1 MLSSDGTGIHED
13 LKTILTCDGN
23 RRGTPER
30 LAAYL
35 CQLALLL
42 VGLALAGTPGISH
55 GRQAEEPEAFG
66 QRPVSLLLVD
76 RHDDQRF
83 AQPIDKRGQK
93 NWRGAQSDPFLPVEI
108 SDLHPAGRL
117 AIRAENRPRLVLS
130 STFNGFLAR
139 APPHLTL

>member
-1 MLSSDGTGIHED
+1 M
-13 LKTILTCDGN
+13 TCGGN
-23 RRGTPER
+23 RREKPER
-30 LAAYL
+30 LVAYL

-55 GRQAEEPEAFG
+55 GRQAEEPEAFR
-66 QRPVSLLLVD
+66 QRAASLLVD

-93 NWRGAQSDPFLPVEI
+93 NWRGTQSDPFLPVEI
-108 SDLHPAGRL
+108 SDLHPAGRF

-130 STFNGFLAR
+130 STFTGFLAR
-139 APPHLTL
+139 APPFLTL